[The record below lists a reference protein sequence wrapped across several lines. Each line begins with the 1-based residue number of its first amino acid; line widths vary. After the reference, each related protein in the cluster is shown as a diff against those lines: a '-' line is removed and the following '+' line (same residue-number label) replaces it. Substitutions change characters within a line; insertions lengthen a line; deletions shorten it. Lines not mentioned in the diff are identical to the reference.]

1 MPHLPKLDPVSLG
14 VSMYGYGR
22 QFHIPLGTLC
32 PNRFSHSFSEAGGL
46 NFLLFMM
53 LVDSLMVSESS
64 LTYVPAMCHPLGCGK
79 ELFLGPLTLRLSSLL
94 ALAVSGCP
102 ALIFLTSPKQD
113 LVGLSLLRLYLCT
126 RSMYKSYCVDYYSL
140 VSMSPA
146 SLT

>member
-1 MPHLPKLDPVSLG
+1 M
-14 VSMYGYGR
+14 YGR
-22 QFHIPLGTLC
+22 QFHIFFGTLC

-102 ALIFLTSPKQD
+102 ALIFLTAPKQD
-113 LVGLSLLRLYLCT
+113 LVGLSLLCPYLLP
-126 RSMYKSYCVDYYSL
+126 RSMYESYRVDYYPF
-140 VSMSPA
+140 VSMSTA
-146 SLT
+146 SLA